1 MPRDAPSPNRSR
13 TAAPFLR
20 LVVMLVAALAASA
33 CGDDPP
39 EPADGAARPGLSR
52 LDDVVRWEREFT
64 LEENEETINVI
75 VRAGLDPRG
84 GFLIAD
90 EQEGFARRYDENGR
104 LLAQFAG
111 KGNGPAEFMNLLN
124 VTRLPDGSLAAFDI
138 FQKIAIF
145 DSAGSEVVR
154 TARTPINALHSVV
167 LLDDSLALLG
177 GQGATAT
184 GYGDTRVHVWNFR
197 ADSVVRSFFSPVLPS
212 PAHTVAA
219 ASAGWIGM
227 DRRGDTLAV
236 VFALSD
242 TVYLMT
248 TEGTIVDRIPI
259 PAQALRRLDPDMPLP
274 GRGSGIV
281 GAREWFGA
289 FSLVSDVFW
298 VGETLL
304 VQYQDRKGPAPDWR
318 LVAFRRDGTRLFEVL
333 DTPKLL
339 AVDDDA
345 DLLYFVSPDAD
356 APNRWRT
363 ARLVV
368 R

>member
-1 MPRDAPSPNRSR
+1 MPRDATSPNRYR

-20 LVVMLVAALAASA
+20 LVIMLVAALAASA

-39 EPADGAARPGLSR
+39 EAADGAARPGLSR

-154 TARTPINALHSVV
+154 TARTPLAALHSVV
-167 LLDDSLALLG
+167 LLNDSIALLG
-177 GQGATAT
+177 GSVPGPS
-184 GYGDTRVHVWNFR
+184 GVRDSRVHRWNVNG
-197 ADSVVRSFFSPVLPS
+197 DSLEASFFAPALPS
-212 PAHTVAA
+212 RAHVMAA
-219 ASAGWIGM
+219 GSAGWIGM
-227 DRRGDTLAV
+227 DRRADTLAV

-248 TEGTIVDRIPI
+248 AGGAMVDRIAI
-259 PAQALRRLDPDMPLP
+259 PAEGFRRLSPDIEMP
-274 GRGSGIV
+274 GRGGGILA
-281 GAREWFGA
+281 AREWFA
-289 FSLVSDVFW
+289 SFSLVSHVFW
-298 VGETLL
+298 LGDTLL
-304 VQYQDRKGPAPDWR
+304 VQYQDRNGPEPDWR
-318 LVAFRRDGTRLFEVL
+318 LVGLTRTGQRIFEVM
-333 DTPKLL
+333 DSPQLL
-339 AVDDDA
+339 AVDHSSG
-345 DLLYFVSPDAD
+345 LLYFESPDSD
-356 APNRWRT
+356 LPNVWRA
-363 ARLVV
+363 ARLVEQ
-368 R
+368 